1 MKSPLKCALIDAFG
15 GTISGRIVYWM
26 AERERRAVSH
36 MIRIGSDAHSRDKV
50 GYGVVQRFLN
60 IIKKYNILPA

>member
-1 MKSPLKCALIDAFG
+1 
-15 GTISGRIVYWM
+15 
-26 AERERRAVSH
+26 